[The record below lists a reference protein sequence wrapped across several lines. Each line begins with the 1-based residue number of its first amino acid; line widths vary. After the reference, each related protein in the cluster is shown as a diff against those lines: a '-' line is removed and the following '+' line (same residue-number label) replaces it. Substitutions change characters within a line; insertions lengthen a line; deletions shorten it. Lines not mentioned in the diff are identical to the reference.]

1 MTDTS
6 IINAQL
12 KPMTEGDFHTVAN
25 LAATIWRS
33 HYSKIVSMAQIDYM
47 LDERYA
53 HDNLSKYLE
62 SGKQWFE
69 ILWLGKKPV
78 GYCSYSLTSNPGEV
92 KLEQLYLL
100 EECRG
105 KGLGSLMLCH
115 VEAEAQK
122 KNAGLLMLQV
132 NKRNE
137 NSIAIYRKVGF
148 QIREEAIFDIG
159 NGYFMDDYVMEKRI

>member
-1 MTDTS
+1 
-6 IINAQL
+6 
-12 KPMTEGDFHTVAN
+12 
-25 LAATIWRS
+25 
-33 HYSKIVSMAQIDYM
+33 
-47 LDERYA
+47 
-53 HDNLSKYLE
+53 LE